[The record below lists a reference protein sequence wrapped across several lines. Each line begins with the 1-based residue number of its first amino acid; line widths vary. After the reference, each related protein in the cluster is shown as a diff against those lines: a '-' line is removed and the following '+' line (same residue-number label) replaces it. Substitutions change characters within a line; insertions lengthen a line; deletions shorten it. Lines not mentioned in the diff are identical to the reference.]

1 MCAANRAQVGHLGK
15 MLNSLNASLV
25 LITLLVIGALA
36 YFALRMWRRDRNGG
50 IEDTGV
56 DFRPTIGFTRL
67 DGWASLALLLENKSD
82 GNVWAEEIEIVLTD
96 LTANDQTS
104 VASCREIQKIRQSV
118 RPLDMLPISLV
129 ETIYNAAGNPQRRY
143 SCVMSSI
150 VRYSADDEC
159 FEVPMPPYRLRM
171 AGLTVIGNR
180 RERWSKS
187 EFKPRDESRHR
198 QMAGTASK

>member
-1 MCAANRAQVGHLGK
+1 VCAANRAQVGRLGE
-15 MLNSLNASLV
+15 MLNLLNVSLV
-25 LITLLVIGALA
+25 LIALLVIGALA
-36 YFALRMWRRDRNGG
+36 YFALRIWHRNRYGG

-96 LTANDQTS
+96 LTAKDQTS
-104 VASCREIQKIRQSV
+104 EASCREIQKIHQAV

-129 ETIYNAAGNPQRRY
+129 GTIYKAAGNPQRRY

-150 VRYSADDEC
+150 VRYSADNES

-187 EFKPRDESRHR
+187 EFKPQDKSRDT
-198 QMAGTASK
+198 QMAATTSK